1 MIPSRL
7 RGIRNRL
14 SIVAGPLPLSILIHV
29 ALLLT
34 ILIAFRPQRARELIN
49 VELEA
54 GGGVGEQLEPEAE
67 IAMPEVPLPISP
79 LTQNLKLPPV
89 VDTSRAINLAN
100 DYIRT
105 EMLGGVGAMRGGS
118 GIGGASNYG
127 NAIGS
132 GFGGYIG
139 ELRHSGLEVV
149 LVIDGTGSMQYVIDD
164 VKAKMKRLVIVL
176 HHLVP
181 AAKIGIVIYGGRRDP
196 LMVQSL
202 TRSSETIAGFL
213 DQVRAQNGGAWQE
226 DIFSAV
232 NTAVLKM
239 NWQLNSH
246 KVIVLIGDTP
256 PFDEDYAAVLLL
268 AQRFKDEG
276 GIFNTVDLVEYEH
289 RLWEIANCVSGE
301 CGRGYEDVYV
311 KHRKSPPMLPLPP
324 FYLKT
329 REAYQQIARAGG
341 GSTGILNE
349 KVHINQEILTLAFGE
364 QWHSELAAFSAA
376 AAR

>member
-89 VDTSRAINLAN
+89 VDTSRAINVAN
-100 DYIRT
+100 EYART
-105 EMLGGVGAMRGGS
+105 EMLGGVGTM
-118 GIGGASNYG
+118 
-127 NAIGS
+127 
-132 GFGGYIG
+132 
-139 ELRHSGLEVV
+139 
-149 LVIDGTGSMQYVIDD
+149 